1 MTPEVLIDYANPCL
15 NAELALKKLHDAMLH
30 NDYDMALEAGIEA
43 LTETRMTINAIK
55 HMEEQHALRQQAQT
69 V

>member
-1 MTPEVLIDYANPCL
+1 MSHETLIDYAKPCM

-30 NDYDMALEAGIEA
+30 NDYDTALEAGIEA

-55 HMEEQHALRQQAQT
+55 HMEAEHALRQQTQT
-69 V
+69 I